1 MSFMDFDKKMKKEND
16 EMEKQN
22 EELTGK
28 SGDVP
33 EDDGQSGGEDQQGEQ
48 DLMRELE
55 KLRGEKEDLVN
66 TAQRLQ
72 ADFDNF
78 RRRTRTEKEELVKYA
93 VGDLVEKLL
102 PVVDNFERALQAVED
117 KTELRSFADGVEM
130 IFRQFMQVLE
140 QEGLTPVEAVGCQF
154 DPNCHEAVMQVESED
169 HEANTVLEEFQKG
182 YHLNGRLI
190 RPSMVKVAR

>member
-1 MSFMDFDKKMKKEND
+1 MSDKEIKKEAGK
-16 EMEKQN
+16 MENQN
-22 EELTGK
+22 EELTGQP
-28 SGDVP
+28 GNAP
-33 EDDGQSGGEDQQGEQ
+33 EDAGQCGGEDQQEEQ
-48 DLMRELE
+48 NLIKELE
-55 KLRGEKEDLVN
+55 KLQLEKEDLVN
-66 TAQRLQ
+66 TARRLQ
-72 ADFDNF
+72 AEFENF

-93 VGDLVEKLL
+93 VEGLVAKLL

-117 KTELRSFADGVEM
+117 KAELRSFAEGVEM

-169 HEANTVLEEFQKG
+169 HESNTVLEEFQKG

-190 RPSMVKVAR
+190 RPSMVKVTK